1 MLIGLMLVKEIKVVK
16 IIELFNV
23 IIIER
28 LFFVFKILVVCF
40 C

>member
-1 MLIGLMLVKEIKVVK
+1 MLIGLMLVKENKVVK
-16 IIELFNV
+16 IIELLNV
-23 IIIER
+23 IIIEI